1 MRPESIEAG
10 GGGHVSSLFSSPLN
24 FLTISYF
31 GFKKKKRRFRTGASP
46 SLPVTGAQ
54 PSPPHGPPGLHGTQA
69 FELSPACPREAPL
82 AGTRLPWAG
91 TWKPWEQL
99 HLQST
104 WIPTL
109 MLFCLWERTFEETSG
124 RLSSPSPPSLGR
136 RALAL
141 HGPTALSRLGFP
153 RIPW

>member
-1 MRPESIEAG
+1 MQTPCLLTKG
-10 GGGHVSSLFSSPLN
+10 GRLPV
-24 FLTISYF
+24 
-31 GFKKKKRRFRTGASP
+31 RTGPGCKEPARLLQMPQTPVRAQHLRRAS
-46 SLPVTGAQ
+46 AAF
-54 PSPPHGPPGLHGTQA
+54 SPPERGRHGPPGLHGTQA

-99 HLQST
+99 YLQST